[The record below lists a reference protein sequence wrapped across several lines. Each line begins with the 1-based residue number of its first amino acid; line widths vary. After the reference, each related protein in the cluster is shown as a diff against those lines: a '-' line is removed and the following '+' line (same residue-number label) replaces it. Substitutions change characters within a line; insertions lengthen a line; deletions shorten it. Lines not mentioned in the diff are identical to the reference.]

1 MKYYIIAGEASGD
14 LHGAGL
20 IRGLYAEDP
29 GCEVRFCGGDLMQAA
44 GGTMTR
50 HYRDTAVMG
59 FVEVLGSIGRIV
71 RSLKG
76 CKADILSWKP
86 DAVIL
91 VDYPGFNLRMARFA
105 HRHGFKVFYY
115 IAPKVWA
122 RGEGRLRKLR
132 KYVDMLYIIFP
143 FEIEYFRKKGVEA
156 RYYGNPLADVIS
168 AARMKQEEPSA
179 PPTIALLPGS
189 RRAEL
194 KFLMPRIV
202 KLERLLSEDRRF
214 DGFRLVVAGAP
225 SMKPEDYAKWLPPTS
240 RIEVVFGRTY
250 SLLRQSVAAVVCSGT
265 ASLEAALIG
274 TPQVVCYGFNRITY
288 LIARLLVRG
297 IKYISLA
304 NLILD
309 KPIFKELIQKNASP
323 EEIYSELCTLVF
335 DNRRISEMKDDYRK
349 LNEIM
354 GGGDVSRKIA
364 KDILNETSLLQIS
377 GSRQ

>member
-20 IRGLYAEDP
+20 IRGLYAEDKE
-29 GCEVRFCGGDLMQAA
+29 CEVRFCGGDLMRAA
-44 GGTMTR
+44 GGTMVR

-59 FVEVLGSIGRIV
+59 FVEVLGSIGRIA
-71 RSLKG
+71 RSLRD
-76 CKADILSWKP
+76 CKADILSWRP

-91 VDYPGFNLRMARFA
+91 VDYPGFNLKIARFA

-156 RYYGNPLADVIS
+156 RYYGNPLLDAI
-168 AARMKQEEPSA
+168 AAPEVEKEPSA
-179 PPTIALLPGS
+179 RPSLALLPGS

-214 DGFRLVVAGAP
+214 DDFRLVVAGAP

-250 SLLRQSVAAVVCSGT
+250 SLFRQSAAAVVCSGT

-354 GGGDVSRKIA
+354 GGEDVSRKIA
-364 KDILNETSLLQIS
+364 KDIHNEITLLQIS

>member
-20 IRGLYAEDP
+20 IRGLYAEDTE
-29 GCEVRFCGGDLMQAA
+29 CEVRFFGGDLMRAA
-44 GGTMTR
+44 GGTMVR
-50 HYRDTAVMG
+50 NYRETAVMG
-59 FVEVLGSIGRIV
+59 LVEVLGSIGRIA
-71 RSLKG
+71 RSLRA
-76 CKADILSWKP
+76 CKADILSWRP

-91 VDYPGFNLRMARFA
+91 VDYPGFNLKIARFA

-156 RYYGNPLADVIS
+156 RYYGNPLVDVI
-168 AARMKQEEPSA
+168 AAPEVEKEPSA
-179 PPTIALLPGS
+179 RPSIALLPGS

-240 RIEVVFGRTY
+240 RIEVAFGRTY
-250 SLLRQSVAAVVCSGT
+250 SLLRQSAAAVVCSGT

-354 GGGDVSRKIA
+354 GGEDVSRKIA
-364 KDILNETSLLQIS
+364 KDIHNEITLLQIS